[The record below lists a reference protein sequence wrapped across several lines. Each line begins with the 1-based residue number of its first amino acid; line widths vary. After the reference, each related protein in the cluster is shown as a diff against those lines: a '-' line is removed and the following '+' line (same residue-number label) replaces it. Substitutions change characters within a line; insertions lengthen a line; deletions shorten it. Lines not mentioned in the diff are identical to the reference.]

1 MPETASPAPAGPP
14 REAEISAALERRSIV
29 LIGMMG
35 AGKSTIG
42 RRLAARL
49 RLPFFDADVEIEAAA
64 GMSIPDIF
72 VAHGEPYFRDG
83 EARVIARLLNSG
95 PAVIAT
101 GGGAFTEREET
112 RQRIRDK
119 AVSIW
124 LKADADVI
132 MKRVK
137 RRADRPLLQT
147 EDPAATVNRLLEARE
162 PVYQG
167 ADLTILSRDVPHDRI
182 VDECIDALHDRLC
195 RKPCA
200 DGPGIG
206 ANDGYNGYNGRDE
219 RPAMTAP
226 PRHSEPITV
235 DVALGDRAYDIII
248 GRDVLPSLGARVAA
262 LRPGVRTAIV
272 TDRTVAGHW
281 LEQTQ
286 ASLVAAGIPT
296 SHVVVDEG
304 EGSKTYAGLEK
315 VSEAL
320 IAAKIERNDLVIALG
335 GGVVGD
341 LAGFA
346 AAVLRRGV
354 DFVQVPTSLLAQV
367 DSSVGGKTGINS
379 PQGKNLLGAF
389 HQPVLVIAD
398 TSVLDTLSPRQF
410 RAGYA
415 EVAKYGALG
424 DEAFFAWLEANHA
437 GIFSGGAAREH
448 AIATSCRAK
457 AAIVSRDERETGERA
472 LLNLGHT
479 FGHALEAATGFSD
492 RLFHGEGVAVGMV
505 LAAEFSAQL
514 GMISPADAA
523 RIERHLASVGLP
535 THLQD
540 IAGFAQEGL
549 ADADTLMALM
559 AQDKKVKRGKLTF
572 ILLEAVGRAVI
583 ANDVEPSLVRDFLKT
598 KLAKS

>member
-1 MPETASPAPAGPP
+1 
-14 REAEISAALERRSIV
+14 
-29 LIGMMG
+29 
-35 AGKSTIG
+35 
-42 RRLAARL
+42 
-49 RLPFFDADVEIEAAA
+49 
-64 GMSIPDIF
+64 
-72 VAHGEPYFRDG
+72 
-83 EARVIARLLNSG
+83 
-95 PAVIAT
+95 
-101 GGGAFTEREET
+101 
-112 RQRIRDK
+112 
-119 AVSIW
+119 
-124 LKADADVI
+124 
-132 MKRVK
+132 
-137 RRADRPLLQT
+137 
-147 EDPAATVNRLLEARE
+147 
-162 PVYQG
+162 
-167 ADLTILSRDVPHDRI
+167 
-182 VDECIDALHDRLC
+182 
-195 RKPCA
+195 
-200 DGPGIG
+200 
-206 ANDGYNGYNGRDE
+206 
-219 RPAMTAP
+219 MTAP
-226 PRHSEPITV
+226 LKHSADITV
-235 DVALGDRAYDIII
+235 DVALGDRAYDIVI

-262 LRPGVRTAIV
+262 LRPGVRTAVV
-272 TDRTVAGHW
+272 TDRTVAKHW
-281 LEQTQ
+281 LEPTES
-286 ASLVAAGIPT
+286 SLAAAGIPT
-296 SHVVVDEG
+296 SRVIVEEG
-304 EGSKTYAGLEK
+304 EGSKSYSGLEK

-346 AAVLRRGV
+346 AAILRRGV

-437 GIFSGGAAREH
+437 DIFSGGSAREH

-479 FGHALEAATGFSD
+479 FGHALEAVTGFSD
-492 RLFHGEGVAVGMV
+492 RLFHGEGVSVGMV
-505 LAAEFSAQL
+505 LAAEFSAKL
-514 GMISPADAA
+514 GMISEQDAA

-549 ADADTLMALM
+549 ADADALMALM
-559 AQDKKVKRGKLTF
+559 AQDKKVKRGRLTF

-583 ANDVEPSLVRDFLKT
+583 ANDVEPSLVRDFLKA
-598 KLAKS
+598 KLAKA